1 MSIKMEELCLQ
12 LTKYQYH
19 DFMMLL
25 QSVEYMNRASQFRK
39 YKSRHSLENLPN
51 YRGKFKSL
59 WKFAFDCVYE
69 EEVIR
74 KINNWSWS
82 HIQEHLKIC
91 RKYKEMYKERLITK
105 KPSDELLKE
114 IQNYEEHL
122 DEVNIRIQ
130 RQLAE
135 REVDQKIE
143 AEREKAN
150 EKAPSGFWGWFSGKI
165 NYLLSL
171 SFL

>member
-1 MSIKMEELCLQ
+1 
-12 LTKYQYH
+12 
-19 DFMMLL
+19 
-25 QSVEYMNRASQFRK
+25 
-39 YKSRHSLENLPN
+39 
-51 YRGKFKSL
+51 
-59 WKFAFDCVYE
+59 
-69 EEVIR
+69 
-74 KINNWSWS
+74 
-82 HIQEHLKIC
+82 
-91 RKYKEMYKERLITK
+91 MYKERLITK

-165 NYLLSL
+165 NY
-171 SFL
+171 FL